1 MLIIFHR
8 QDKKDDAIIGI
19 KSTALKFNE
28 YTKPWL
34 WANGVGVL
42 CGLTA
47 VGVNAELD
55 WPYYGALGVIAAH
68 ISRQV
73 CFHSIL
79 SCKSVFFF
87 HK

>member
-1 MLIIFHR
+1 MFYTSVLKFNCWTYWKYVFW

-42 CGLTA
+42 AGLTTTGIA
-47 VGVNAELD
+47 ADLN
-55 WPYYGALGVIAAH
+55 WPYYGAIGLVAAH

-73 CFHSIL
+73 F
-79 SCKSVFFF
+79 
-87 HK
+87 